1 MVDIVENL
9 KEVHGKID
17 RAYDRAKEA
26 HNENGEVMLC
36 TVTKTRSI
44 SEIREAV
51 DAGEIHLGENKVQEI
66 IDKFEH
72 FNGVN
77 FHMIGH
83 LQTNKVKYIIDK
95 VFLIHSLDSIKL
107 AKEIDKRAKQHG
119 ITANVLVQ
127 VNISNEESKYGLS
140 PDEVDEFIESVTAD
154 YDNILVKGL
163 MSMAPIVEKSE
174 DAREYFEKTKKMFD
188 NYRQK
193 YPQFEYLSMGM
204 SGDYEVAIEC
214 GANIVRVGTS
224 IFGPRSY

>member
-17 RAYDRAKEA
+17 RAYDRAKES

-127 VNISNEESKYGLS
+127 VNISNEESKYGL
-140 PDEVDEFIESVTAD
+140 PLDEVDEFIEQRDRKSV
-154 YDNILVKGL
+154 V
-163 MSMAPIVEKSE
+163 
-174 DAREYFEKTKKMFD
+174 
-188 NYRQK
+188 
-193 YPQFEYLSMGM
+193 
-204 SGDYEVAIEC
+204 
-214 GANIVRVGTS
+214 
-224 IFGPRSY
+224 

>member
-17 RAYDRAKEA
+17 RAYDRVKES

-83 LQTNKVKYIIDK
+83 L
-95 VFLIHSLDSIKL
+95 
-107 AKEIDKRAKQHG
+107 
-119 ITANVLVQ
+119 
-127 VNISNEESKYGLS
+127 
-140 PDEVDEFIESVTAD
+140 
-154 YDNILVKGL
+154 
-163 MSMAPIVEKSE
+163 
-174 DAREYFEKTKKMFD
+174 
-188 NYRQK
+188 
-193 YPQFEYLSMGM
+193 
-204 SGDYEVAIEC
+204 
-214 GANIVRVGTS
+214 
-224 IFGPRSY
+224 